1 MSRGL
6 GFALPSSRMDLQ
18 NLRILFVHSGS
29 DLYGASRSL
38 LRLSSRLVKDGEVV
52 RVVLPYDGPLV
63 SALKE
68 KNVSVVIQKTL
79 PIIERQKVRSVFG
92 VFQILFN
99 VIFSTLGL
107 LKILRQFKPHLIHT
121 MTAVILTSG
130 LAAKLM
136 HIPHI
141 WHVRESFAEFGK
153 LWRFYQKYML
163 WLSSKIICVSTPIAE
178 QFAQYGHTQ
187 KIEVIHNGFPAAE
200 FAGVSEDRVNQFRS
214 KYAVTGITCL
224 VGVVGRI
231 KYQRKGQEVFVK
243 AAGLLRNKFPNAF
256 FLCIGSPFPGNESHL
271 VNLQNLIRE
280 LNLDSYVLYTGDVE
294 DIKAAIAALDVLVL
308 SSVQLEPFGGVIVEA
323 MALSRPVVATNIGGS
338 IEQVVDGVTGYLVDP
353 GDAQSLAIGIGNLL
367 DSPERR
373 RIFGE
378 NGRARFLEK
387 FEFETFY
394 RKILNLYEGIIAHG

>member
-1 MSRGL
+1 M
-6 GFALPSSRMDLQ
+6 GFALPSSRMDFQ

-92 VFQILFN
+92 IFQILFN

-107 LKILRQFKPHLIHT
+107 LKILRQFRPHLIHT

-153 LWRFYQKYML
+153 LWRYYQKYML
-163 WLSSKIICVSTPIAE
+163 WLSSKIICVSTPVAE
-178 QFAQYGHTQ
+178 QFEQYKNSR
-187 KIEVIHNGFPAAE
+187 KIQVIHNGFPIDE
-200 FAGVSEDRVNQFRS
+200 FAGVSDDRVDQFRS
-214 KYAVTGITCL
+214 KYAGAGITCL

-231 KYQRKGQEVFVK
+231 KFQRKGQEVFVK
-243 AAGLLRNKFPNAF
+243 AASLLRNKFPDVR

-271 VNLQNLIRE
+271 VNLQRLIRE
-280 LNLDSYVLYTGDVE
+280 LGLENYVLYTGDIE
-294 DIKAAIAALDVLVL
+294 DIKAAIAALDILVL
-308 SSVQLEPFGGVIVEA
+308 SSPQPEPFGGVVVEA
-323 MALSRPVVATNIGGS
+323 MALSRPVIATKIGGS
-338 IEQVVDGVTGYLVDP
+338 IEQVVEDVTGYLVEP
-353 GDAQSLAIGIGNLL
+353 GNAESMAIGIESLL
-367 DSPERR
+367 NSPERR
-373 RIFGE
+373 HRFVE
-378 NGRARFLEK
+378 NGRARFLEQ
-387 FEFETFY
+387 FEFEKFY
-394 RKILNLYEGIIAHG
+394 QKILNLYEGVIAHE